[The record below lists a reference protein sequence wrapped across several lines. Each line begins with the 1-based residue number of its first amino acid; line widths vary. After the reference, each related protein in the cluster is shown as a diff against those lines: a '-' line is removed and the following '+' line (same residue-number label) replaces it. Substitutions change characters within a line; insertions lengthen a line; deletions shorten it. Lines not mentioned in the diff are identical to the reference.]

1 MWADLAPGRQQ
12 GAWDPSGSV
21 TQVLTPPK
29 GLKTNCPVPDIWS
42 PDFEVGLCFSNEYRA
57 RRQSRLVYKEQVAM
71 LTVASAKG
79 NRALT
84 VVAEVGTDK
93 NVRAWVYFCC
103 MGTCRRFHSGA

>member
-1 MWADLAPGRQQ
+1 
-12 GAWDPSGSV
+12 
-21 TQVLTPPK
+21 
-29 GLKTNCPVPDIWS
+29 
-42 PDFEVGLCFSNEYRA
+42 
-57 RRQSRLVYKEQVAM
+57 M

-103 MGTCRRFHSGA
+103 MGTCRGFHSEA